1 MKIIDISPEHENTYF
16 CCLED
21 WSDEMKEAGDNK
33 QRWYDRMKD
42 KGVRVKLAQEDNG
55 DISGMIQYMPIE
67 HSIFEG
73 ENLYAILCIWV
84 HGYKEGVGNHQ
95 KKGMGTA
102 LLNAAEA
109 DCKELGTNGMVAWGL
124 GIPVWMKASW
134 FRKHGYKVVDKSGI
148 SRLLWKPFNEQAVP
162 PKMNRLKKKPENG
175 KDKINITM
183 FRNGWCPAM
192 NLVYERALRASKEF
206 EGKVSIDQ
214 YDTIDKEVLN
224 EWGISD
230 GLYIDGRSIRM
241 GPPPSYDKIR
251 KKIEKRARRKK
262 FNQLTQ

>member
-1 MKIIDISPEHENTYF
+1 MKIIDISPEYENTYF

-33 QRWYDRMKD
+33 QNWYERMKD
-42 KGVRVKLAQEDNG
+42 KGVRVKLAQDDEG
-55 DISGMIQYMPIE
+55 IIAGMIQYIPIE

-95 KKGMGTA
+95 KKGIGTA
-102 LLNAAEA
+102 LLNAAEVE
-109 DCKELGTNGMVAWGL
+109 CKELGTNGMVAWGL
-124 GIPVWMKASW
+124 GIPAWMKASW

-148 SRLLWKPFNEQAVP
+148 SRLLWKPFDEYAVP
-162 PKMNRLKKKPENG
+162 PKMRRSKKKPG
-175 KDKINITM
+175 KGKEKVNITM

-192 NLVYERALRASKEF
+192 NLVYERALRASEEF

-214 YDTIDKEVLN
+214 YDTVDKEVLN
-224 EWGISD
+224 EWGITD
-230 GLYIDGRSIRM
+230 GLYIDGKAMRM

-251 KKIEKRARRKK
+251 KRIERRARRKK
-262 FNQLTQ
+262 LHQLT

>member
-33 QRWYDRMKD
+33 QKWYERMKD
-42 KGVRVKLAQEDNG
+42 KGVRVKLAQGDNG
-55 DISGMIQYMPIE
+55 EISGMIQYMPIE
-67 HSIFEG
+67 DSIFEG
-73 ENLYAILCIWV
+73 ENLYSILCIWV
-84 HGYKEGVGNHQ
+84 HGYKEGVGNNQ

-102 LLNAAEA
+102 LLNAAEVE
-109 DCKELGTNGMVAWGL
+109 CKELGTNGMVAWGL
-124 GIPVWMKASW
+124 GIPAWMKASW

-148 SRLLWKPFNEQAVP
+148 SRLLWKPFNEQAVA
-162 PKMNRLKKKPENG
+162 PKMIKRKKKPG
-175 KDKINITM
+175 KGKEKVNITM

-192 NLVYERALRASKEF
+192 NLVYERALRASEEF

-214 YDTIDKEVLN
+214 YDTVDKEVLN
-224 EWGISD
+224 EWGITD
-230 GLYIDGRSIRM
+230 GLYIDGKAMRM

-251 KKIEKRARRKK
+251 KRIERRARRKK
-262 FNQLTQ
+262 FHQLT

>member
-1 MKIIDISPEHENTYF
+1 MKIIGISPEHENTYF

-21 WSDEMKEAGDNK
+21 WSEEMKEAGDNK
-33 QRWYDRMKD
+33 QRWYERMKD
-42 KGVRVKLAQEDNG
+42 KGVRVKLGQEDNG
-55 DISGMIQYMPIE
+55 EISSMIQYMPIE

-95 KKGMGTA
+95 KKGRGTA

-109 DCKELGTNGMVAWGL
+109 DCKKLGTNGMVAWGM

-148 SRLLWKPFNEQAVP
+148 SRLLWKPFNEQAMP
-162 PKMNRLKKKPENG
+162 PKMIKSRKKPEKG
-175 KDKINITM
+175 KDKVSITM

-192 NLVYERALRASKEF
+192 NLVYERALRAADEF
-206 EGKVSIDQ
+206 EGEVDIKQ
-214 YDTIDKEVLN
+214 YDTVQKEVLN

-230 GLYIDGRSIRM
+230 GLYIDGKAVRL
-241 GPPPSYDKIR
+241 GPPPSYHKIR
-251 KKIEKRARRKK
+251 KKIEKKVNRRKSI
-262 FNQLTQ
+262 QLIK